1 MRSQRSVKDTDR
13 ENYAPFEF
21 TVLAIRAIDRTK
33 LAEPGDLNL
42 GVKIHPYIS
51 KPPFLLFLSLS
62 CSPSPSISRIPSAC
76 RWFVTRRAITISS
89 RGTRETWRNKFQREP
104 SSVSVERERERERES
119 PLLPLDLADGFHAN
133 KKSSNFV
140 PKESRIEANSQPR
153 RRIPL
158 RHETFRGGQEIKL
171 TSTSR
176 KISPLGDFYGYEPL
190 QFRIKKHFPIC

>member
-104 SSVSVERERERERES
+104 SSVSVERERERERERARYS
-119 PLLPLDLADGFHAN
+119 LW
-133 KKSSNFV
+133 
-140 PKESRIEANSQPR
+140 
-153 RRIPL
+153 
-158 RHETFRGGQEIKL
+158 
-171 TSTSR
+171 TSR
-176 KISPLGDFYGYEPL
+176 TVFMQIRNPQTSSLKRVVSRRTHNLEDEFHWDTRLSEGG
-190 QFRIKKHFPIC
+190 KK